1 MTKIEIGDLVTL
13 KGMSKLVEKPIGMVK
28 KKHTTNYIEIFW
40 INKNIA
46 KRFAVSEVVE
56 LKKIEVISKANR

>member
-1 MTKIEIGDLVTL
+1 MRKRIDGLV
-13 KGMSKLVEKPIGMVK
+13 PIGIVK